1 MCRRNDGGSGGGTD
15 DADMRRG
22 GVMEDEY
29 RVKMAGVIVE
39 NRDRVNPR
47 IISFIIIVVY
57 FYNSDNVNLKV
68 YIEAYQTV
76 FIPIQLWRVN

>member
-1 MCRRNDGGSGGGTD
+1 
-15 DADMRRG
+15 
-22 GVMEDEY
+22 MEDEY

-57 FYNSDNVNLKV
+57 FYNSDNVILKV
-68 YIEAYQTV
+68 YIEAIKLFSLPFNCGESTSPMHSTIYVSILPLT
-76 FIPIQLWRVN
+76 RSD